1 MARHIQAII
10 LTEQAH
16 SADQLFHPDKPK
28 FVFVA
33 ELGRKSIDEIES
45 DLVLV
50 PVLAGMK
57 VPRELHSRHE
67 GVGELIKSAIKDGG
81 FEGKRGDHL
90 LLATDLCGSCG
101 DANRHVFVAGIG
113 RAEKF
118 TGRTAFDVFQKI
130 IEEAIRLDVQRVMIP
145 FAPNRGTKGG
155 INMKGMGHKLKMA
168 VNAVFS
174 RLEHPVRLTEVQIY
188 CTPQAKPHIEKGLQ
202 IPVG

>member
-10 LTEQAH
+10 LTEEALMI
-16 SADQLFHPDKPK
+16 DQPFHPEKPK
-28 FVFVA
+28 FVFVP
-33 ELGRKSIDEIES
+33 ELGRKSIDEFES

-57 VPRELHSRHE
+57 VPRELHLRDE

-81 FEGKRGDHL
+81 FEGKRGDQL
-90 LLATDLCGSCG
+90 LLETELCGSCE
-101 DANRHVFVAGIG
+101 DSCRHVLVAGIG

-118 TGRTAFDVFQKI
+118 TGRTAFEVFEKM
-130 IEEAIRLDVQRVMIP
+130 IEEAIRLDVQRVLIP

-168 VNAVFS
+168 VNAVFN
-174 RLEHPVRLTEVQIY
+174 RLDRPVRLTEVQIY

-202 IPVG
+202 ISVG